1 MTNHLSQNHLCSVTL
16 LGNLVA
22 KPDIRYQANPVVA
35 VAELVLATHSRW
47 FDKTNKKFKEWTSY
61 HTVKVIGDIV
71 ERSLIHSQKGD
82 VILVQGYLLN
92 SKKANREIL
101 HATYAQTFEKGYAQS
116 VNQVHISGEI
126 SSDINLVL
134 TEHNKELVAL
144 NLTINHLVYSP
155 VTQLTQNISIER
167 SVHIWGKQAHYVK
180 DKAKVGDQ
188 LIIDGKLS
196 YLNNSKKSQFLDAH
210 QVILLKH

>member
-47 FDKTNKKFKEWTSY
+47 FDKTSKKFKEWTSY

-92 SKKANREIL
+92 SQKANREIL

-155 VTQLTQNISIER
+155 ITQRTQNISIER

-180 DKAKVGDQ
+180 DKAKAGDQ
-188 LIIDGKLS
+188 LIVDGKLS

-210 QVILLKH
+210 QVILLQH

>member
-1 MTNHLSQNHLCSVTL
+1 MTNQLSQNHLCSVTL

-47 FDKTNKKFKEWTSY
+47 FDKVSKKYKEWTSY

-71 ERSLIHSQKGD
+71 DRSLIHSQKGD

-116 VNQVHISGEI
+116 VNQVHMSGEI
-126 SSDINLVL
+126 SSEINLVL

-188 LIIDGKLS
+188 LILDGKLS
-196 YLNNSKKSQFLDAH
+196 YLNNGKKSQFLDAH
-210 QVILLKH
+210 QVILLK